1 MKILPAICALCVIC
15 TACGL
20 AACSVP
26 AQPIGSGAIAN
37 GAAASAEVAGPATP
51 TVDPQKL
58 ETATLAG
65 GCFWSMQ
72 RVLDAVPGVITTT
85 VGYTGGSVP
94 NPSYEQVST
103 ETTGHAESVEV
114 VYDSTQISYA
124 QLLDA
129 YWHDIDPVA
138 ADGQFCDFGPSYR
151 TAIFY
156 HDAEQQR
163 LAEAS
168 KQALAASGRFDQP
181 IVTEIVAAGAFYPA
195 EEYHQKFYLKNP
207 DRYAAYRAGCGRDER
222 LYQIWGSTSR

>member
-1 MKILPAICALCVIC
+1 MKLFLSICALCAV
-15 TACGL
+15 CGL
-20 AACSVP
+20 VACSQP
-26 AQPIGSGAIAN
+26 AQPIAN
-37 GAAASAEVAGPATP
+37 AALATVVATP
-51 TVDPQKL
+51 VPDPKNL
-58 ETATLAG
+58 EIATFAG

-72 RVLDAVPGVITTT
+72 RMMDEVPGVITTT
-85 VGYTGGSVP
+85 VGYTGGNVP
-94 NPSYEQVST
+94 NPTYEQVST

-114 VYDSTQISYA
+114 VFDSAQISYA

-138 ADGQFCDFGPSYR
+138 VDQQFCDRGSSYR

-181 IVTEIVAAGAFYPA
+181 IVTEIVAATTFYPA
-195 EEYHQKFYLKNP
+195 EDYHQKFYLKNP
-207 DRYAAYRAGCGRDER
+207 DHYAAYRAGCGRDER
-222 LYQIWGSTSR
+222 LAQIWGASSQ